1 MRKADNTGASAPLLP
16 SCGVQEADII
26 LQYWLTDS
34 AAMMR
39 MRELLYRSGQW
50 PAVHNYTPHRVV
62 TEVARLWE
70 AGHFTATTP
79 QGGTMRGGWPMAASA
94 SASSASSMMGGLS
107 SVSSLVSLNSIAMPS
122 LPQIP
127 LLPVLEEVQMEG
139 AEVLPEIEQALDNI
153 ESTMGNVDTASVSLT
168 PAPSKVPEIQTAMT
182 NASSN
187 ITATL
192 NAL

>member
-1 MRKADNTGASAPLLP
+1 M
-16 SCGVQEADII
+16 
-26 LQYWLTDS
+26 
-34 AAMMR
+34 
-39 MRELLYRSGQW
+39 
-50 PAVHNYTPHRVV
+50 
-62 TEVARLWE
+62 
-70 AGHFTATTP
+70 
-79 QGGTMRGGWPMAASA
+79 
-94 SASSASSMMGGLS
+94 
-107 SVSSLVSLNSIAMPS
+107 
-122 LPQIP
+122 
-127 LLPVLEEVQMEG
+127 LPVLEEVQMEG